1 MSVMFHERVDDGGD
15 KLKYVSA
22 KTTIQEPTGHLYI
35 VQREMD
41 VLSQE
46 VFHILVLGRGGNKS
60 RRRWGRTST
69 IQQILDKTCIKTFT
83 LTILDLEGQFTVAA
97 RLLRWK
103 MVTYKMILKYLNI
116 DILLPSL

>member
-1 MSVMFHERVDDGGD
+1 MFHERVDDGGD

-69 IQQILDKTCIKTFT
+69 IQQILDKTFIKTFT
-83 LTILDLEGQFTVAA
+83 LTILDLEGEAVNVIVI
-97 RLLRWK
+97 L
-103 MVTYKMILKYLNI
+103 MITLNGHQLSKHSRI
-116 DILLPSL
+116 HGRC